1 MGLRDLITKDVKS
14 ENESKTAMVALRV
27 LYLTVLIAF
36 VIDLLIAGSELFKIN
51 TVKIFGFLAAIVVLF
66 IGTYYSKTKTA
77 LFLFMLFLFLWI
89 LEFIPCFGWSAGLQN
104 YFILVLMMLFFASY
118 GRPAIKFVN
127 AGFVLVIRIITIML
141 YGKMASQIEMTLLAD
156 KLMQITNISAV
167 FLSIIF
173 VSYMFSQKDNEEE
186 SKLMKYNDLLK
197 KEAYTDQ
204 LTGLF
209 NRRRAMEY
217 IKTVRE
223 EYPDKPISIAIG
235 DIDFFKKVNDT
246 YGHDMGD
253 EVLKDVAKIMV
264 DACGKDAF
272 LARWGGEE
280 FLMVFPDCNG
290 DDAYAR
296 IEDVRRTIQ
305 KTAISVGGNEIHIT
319 MTMGLAEYDFNSDL
333 QSTIKEADDKL
344 YTGKANG
351 RNQVVY

>member
-1 MGLRDLITKDVKS
+1 
-14 ENESKTAMVALRV
+14 
-27 LYLTVLIAF
+27 
-36 VIDLLIAGSELFKIN
+36 
-51 TVKIFGFLAAIVVLF
+51 
-66 IGTYYSKTKTA
+66 
-77 LFLFMLFLFLWI
+77 
-89 LEFIPCFGWSAGLQN
+89 
-104 YFILVLMMLFFASY
+104 
-118 GRPAIKFVN
+118 
-127 AGFVLVIRIITIML
+127 
-141 YGKMASQIEMTLLAD
+141 
-156 KLMQITNISAV
+156 
-167 FLSIIF
+167 
-173 VSYMFSQKDNEEE
+173 MFSQKDNEEE

-305 KTAISVGGNEIHIT
+305 KTAIRVGGNEIHIT

>member
-305 KTAISVGGNEIHIT
+305 KTAICVGGNEIHIT

>member
-14 ENESKTAMVALRV
+14 ENESKSAMVALRV

-290 DDAYAR
+290 DDAYTHL
-296 IEDVRRTIQ
+296 EDVRRTIQ
-305 KTAISVGGNEIHIT
+305 KTAICVGGNKIHIT

>member
-51 TVKIFGFLAAIVVLF
+51 TVKIFGFLAAIVVLY

-104 YFILVLMMLFFASY
+104 YFILVLMMLFFPSY

-305 KTAISVGGNEIHIT
+305 KTAIRVGGNEIHIT

>member
-127 AGFVLVIRIITIML
+127 AVFVLVIRIITIML

-305 KTAISVGGNEIHIT
+305 KTAIRVGGNEIHIT

>member
-264 DACGKDAF
+264 DACGRDAF

-305 KTAISVGGNEIHIT
+305 KTAIRVGGNEIHIT

>member
-14 ENESKTAMVALRV
+14 ENESKQAMVALRV

-36 VIDLLIAGSELFKIN
+36 VIDLLIAGSELFRLN
-51 TVKIFGFLAAIVVLF
+51 AAKIFGFLAAIVVLF

-141 YGKMASQIEMTLLAD
+141 YGKVGSQIEMTLLTD

-167 FLSIIF
+167 FLGIIF
-173 VSYMFSQKDNEEE
+173 MSYMFSQKDNEEE
-186 SKLMKYNDLLK
+186 SKLMKYNDFLK

-204 LTGLF
+204 LTGHF
-209 NRRRAMEY
+209 TRRRAMEY

-290 DDAYAR
+290 DDAYAH

-305 KTAISVGGNEIHIT
+305 KTAIRVGGNEIHIT

>member
-305 KTAISVGGNEIHIT
+305 KTAIRVGGNEIHIT

>member
-1 MGLRDLITKDVKS
+1 MGLHDLITKDVKS

-305 KTAISVGGNEIHIT
+305 KTAIRVGGNEIHIT